1 MNIQPS
7 PIMRQRSI
15 SVSREV
21 SWALKI
27 VAEAARGD
35 GPLKPEY
42 TSDGIAE
49 QLLREGIE
57 RDYPGLL
64 ATYQKR
70 AAIDQEGVK
79 LAIAMLEKERAA
91 A

>member
-1 MNIQPS
+1 MSKQLA
-7 PIMRQRSI
+7 
-15 SVSREV
+15 
-21 SWALKI
+21 WALRI

-35 GPLKPEY
+35 GPPKPEF

-49 QLLREGIE
+49 AMLREVVE

-64 ATYQKR
+64 DTYRKR
-70 AAIDQEGVK
+70 ESIDAEGVK
-79 LAIAMLEKERAA
+79 VAIEALNRERAA